1 MLFHVSSVIFDQDVV
16 ISATDSADAK
26 WWFHQITGIELD
38 VVANPFELNSF
49 EDTDCAIDAIGN
61 WWGNYCD
68 YANGNEN
75 ISDSEFDRVSRCM
88 HRSYNAVYARM
99 NVLEVLACNVE

>member
-16 ISATDSADAK
+16 ISAADVADAK

-38 VVANPFELNSF
+38 VVAEPFELLTF
-49 EDTDCAIDAIGN
+49 EDTDCAIDAVDA

-68 YANGNEN
+68 YASDNEN
-75 ISDSEFDRVSRCM
+75 ISDGEFERVSNHM
-88 HRSYNAVYARM
+88 HRTYSAIYSRM
-99 NVLEVLACNVE
+99 NVLEALADDNG